1 MPGPGIAAMISAASR
16 NSEKFAPL
24 ISMRPR
30 QTKRHHLL
38 ECGLHRGS
46 GKQRQRIDRH
56 RAVVLGAVEGILERA
71 VLGHQADGVVEIAVG
86 DLAPLQRV
94 DPEGA
99 LAVVAAAERRM
110 PSARS
115 DPTSTIMRNAWPSR
129 KSPTRTL
136 ASLPH
141 SMRADSLPRRNSL
154 SSTTS
159 SCSNVAVCMNSTE
172 AASLIWPSPE

>member
-1 MPGPGIAAMISAASR
+1 MIADTPRLPAMTCTSPPNAVPKVEAMPAPLPSESVLAATKKMPGPGIAAMISAASR

-99 LAVVAAAERRM
+99 LAVVAAAERQRH
-110 PSARS
+110 RQR
-115 DPTSTIMRNAWPSR
+115 DLV
-129 KSPTRTL
+129 L
-136 ASLPH
+136 AEIV
-141 SMRADSLPRRNSL
+141 ADDLVELGGVRVIVLTHN
-154 SSTTS
+154 
-159 SCSNVAVCMNSTE
+159 
-172 AASLIWPSPE
+172 